1 MQLQERLWSAG
12 VGSGNQTT
20 IQPPCVKSEGIVCH
34 DRKTVTDAMMNAVQA
49 GQEYHAKVM
58 QLTATNSQ
66 AAFDYFQKLA
76 AARAPSEVIALTA
89 AHLREQSDNLTAQA
103 TRSWHTWPK
112 SGCQSLGAE
121 AAFEGG
127 LPFGLLRFPCQA
139 GLAACVS
146 LPRNIAAQFA

>member
-1 MQLQERLWSAG
+1 
-12 VGSGNQTT
+12 
-20 IQPPCVKSEGIVCH
+20 
-34 DRKTVTDAMMNAVQA
+34 MNAVQA

-76 AARAPSEVIALTA
+76 AARASSEVIALTA

-146 LPRNIAAQFA
+146 LPRHIAAQFA